1 MRLDIGMYHVGKV
14 SRYSTKYLF
23 PQPSSIK
30 FFTVDD
36 MDDKIHVYEHPAGAS
51 KQDIKHAI
59 HMAYIEPYDY
69 DSGPEGRRVGGRYP
83 NYHIEEIV

>member
-1 MRLDIGMYHVGKV
+1 MHLDIGAYHVGRV
-14 SRYSTKYLF
+14 SRYSTN
-23 PQPSSIK
+23 K

-36 MDDKIHVYEHPAGAS
+36 MDDKIDVYEHPAGAS

-69 DSGPEGRRVGGRYP
+69 DSQILRVGGRYP
-83 NYHIEEIV
+83 NYRTEEIV